1 MTSAFKQLFTDAIR
15 NNGDA
20 SKYDANLHKLTLSV
34 FVKETSPYFLV
45 SDGFFYVP
53 AYFTKAAL
61 DDFNKRYPNV
71 KHSDLQGKVVLI
83 NQWSVELKRVDSN
96 AVFTSYGGVE
106 VRLIVSA
113 FKPQFDKKNDLHP
126 SRHPTNLYRDDEF
139 KTAIQQLRHSSVQRA
154 VASLAVPEVP
164 LFSKGDVS
172 QGIVSTKGDDWNF
185 KEGNTAVVTLGGARR
200 ADAGATGAAK
210 VKMSKRSAKSATKA
224 APAKKAAAAKAAPA
238 VLDKV
243 NRFTPNKKQ
252 GGKKSAVATKGSATG
267 GKKSAVNT
275 TDEMTM
281 SNFKKYLAHQKKA
294 NADSIKKIAKR
305 K

>member
-1 MTSAFKQLFTDAIR
+1 MTSAFKQLFTDAIK

-20 SKYDANLHKLTLSV
+20 SKFDNSLHKLTLSV
-34 FVKETSPYFLV
+34 FVKETHPYFLV

-71 KHSDLQGKVVLI
+71 KHADLMGKVVLI
-83 NQWSVELKRVDSN
+83 NQWSVELKKVDSN
-96 AVFTSYGGVE
+96 TVFTSYGGVE

-139 KTAIQQLRHSSVQRA
+139 KTAIQHMRHRSVQRA
-154 VASLAVPEVP
+154 VANLACPDVP

-172 QGIVSTKGDDWNF
+172 QGVVTTKGDDWNF
-185 KEGNTAVVTLGGARR
+185 KEGNTAVVVLGGAKK
-200 ADAGATGAAK
+200 ADAGAHGAAK
-210 VKMSKRSAKSATKA
+210 VKMGKRAAKAASKA
-224 APAKKAAAAKAAPA
+224 APAKKSAAKAPA
-238 VLDKV
+238 VVDKV
-243 NRFTPNKKQ
+243 MRFTPSKKQ
-252 GGKKSAVATKGSATG
+252 AGKKSAAAAKGSATG

-281 SNFKKYLAHQKKA
+281 QNFKKYLAHQKQA
-294 NADSIKKIAKR
+294 NAKKINK
-305 K
+305 KK

>member
-20 SKYDANLHKLTLSV
+20 SKYDTSLHKLTLSV

-139 KTAIQQLRHSSVQRA
+139 KTAIQQLRHNSVQRA
-154 VASLAVPEVP
+154 VANLAVPDVP

-172 QGIVSTKGDDWNF
+172 QGIVSTKGDDWHF
-185 KEGNTAVVTLGGARR
+185 REGNTAVVTLGTARR
-200 ADAGATGAAK
+200 ADAGASGAAR
-210 VKMSKRSAKSATKA
+210 VKMGKRAAKAATKA
-224 APAKKAAAAKAAPA
+224 APAKKAAGRAAPA

-243 NRFTPNKKQ
+243 NRFTHNKKQ
-252 GGKKSAVATKGSATG
+252 GGKKSAVAAKGSATG

-281 SNFKKYLAHQKKA
+281 HNFKKYLAHQKKA
-294 NADSIKKIAKR
+294 NAKTISKR